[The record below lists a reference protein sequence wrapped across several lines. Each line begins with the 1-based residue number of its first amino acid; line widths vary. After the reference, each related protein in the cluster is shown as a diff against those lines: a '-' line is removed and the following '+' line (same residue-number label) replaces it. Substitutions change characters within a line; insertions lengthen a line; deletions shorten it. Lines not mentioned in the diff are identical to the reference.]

1 MFRIVIIAIVLVACG
16 NITRTPPP
24 VAPAPAPIAPAA
36 APKPAPPPV
45 NLVCK
50 KFEKIDAKATCEPEL
65 TDEGQAHI
73 HTATVT
79 TGGQM
84 LSCRQD
90 TSLLGM
96 MCGNPITDVR
106 PVPKTEDAKPDA
118 SGKAVVKAKPG
129 AKK

>member
-1 MFRIVIIAIVLVACG
+1 MIRIVLALSLVGCIQRPA
-16 NITRTPPP
+16 P
-24 VAPAPAPIAPAA
+24 VAPAPKPAPVSAPAPNPAPAA
-36 APKPAPPPV
+36 P

-65 TDEGQAHI
+65 TDDGPSHI
-73 HTATVT
+73 HTATVI

-90 TSLLGM
+90 TTLLGM
-96 MCGNPITDVR
+96 MCGSPITDVR
-106 PVPKTEDAKPDA
+106 PVPKTEDAKSVDA
-118 SGKAVVKAKPG
+118 KKPAAKPAA